1 MAFEFV
7 NLYLSTILPPIII
20 GVIIWKTD
28 RFKEPGHLLLASF
41 LIGFAIALPLQLLIA
56 ITQDVIA
63 PALNLNLY
71 AKEPTVAEFAFMHF
85 FRAAFLEEG
94 LKFALLIFFCVRL
107 ADLNEPMDAIIYAS
121 AIGLGYATMENID
134 YLYIELA
141 KCTDQN
147 CWALDKVKD
156 RYYPLVMHFGFA
168 VVMGFFLS
176 QSLFREQEVFKKR
189 VSTILAL
196 LVPVVFHGS
205 YNYLRAFD
213 VFPVLTLVFIIGIF
227 YYYRS
232 EQGQRITEP
241 MDKSNI
247 EGINIF
253 YSYIV
258 SFLLVI
264 IVVASA
270 IITTARIS

>member
-1 MAFEFV
+1 MTFEFV
-7 NLYLSTILPPIII
+7 NLYLSTILPPIIL

-28 RFKEPGHLLLASF
+28 RFQEPAHLLLASF
-41 LIGFAIALPLQLLIA
+41 LIGFAIALPLDLLIA
-56 ITQDVIA
+56 ITHDIIA
-63 PALNLNLY
+63 PALNLNLD
-71 AKEPTVAEFAFMHF
+71 AKEATVAEFAFMHF

-107 ADLNEPMDAIIYAS
+107 ADLNEPMDAIIYAA
-121 AIGLGYATMENID
+121 AIGLGYATMENIG
-134 YLYIELA
+134 YLYNELG
-141 KCTDQN
+141 KCANQD
-147 CWALDKVKD
+147 CWAWGLVKK
-156 RYYPLVMHFGFA
+156 RYYPLIMHFGFA

-205 YNYLRAFD
+205 YNYLHAWD

-227 YYYRS
+227 YYYRT
-232 EQGQRITEP
+232 EQSQRITEP
-241 MDKSNI
+241 IDKSKI
-247 EGINIF
+247 EGLNIF

-258 SFLLVI
+258 SFLIVI

>member
-1 MAFEFV
+1 MTFEFV
-7 NLYLSTILPPIII
+7 NLYLSTILPPIIL

-28 RFKEPGHLLLASF
+28 RFQEPAHLLLASF
-41 LIGFAIALPLQLLIA
+41 LIGFAIALPLDLLIA
-56 ITQDVIA
+56 ITHDVIA
-63 PALNLNLY
+63 PALNLDLD
-71 AKEPTVAEFAFMHF
+71 AKEATVAEFAFMHF

-94 LKFALLIFFCVRL
+94 IKFALLIFFCVRL
-107 ADLNEPMDAIIYAS
+107 ADLNEPMDAIIYAA
-121 AIGLGYATMENID
+121 AIGLGYATMENIG
-134 YLYIELA
+134 YLYNELN

-147 CWALDKVKD
+147 CWAWDTVKA
-156 RYYPLVMHFGFA
+156 RFYPLIMHFGFA

-176 QSLFREQEVFKKR
+176 QSLFREREVFKKR
-189 VSTILAL
+189 VSIILAL

-205 YNYLRAFD
+205 YNYLQAFD
-213 VFPVLTLVFIIGIF
+213 VFPVLTLVFIMGIF

-232 EQGQRITEP
+232 EQSQRITEP

-247 EGINIF
+247 EGLNIF

-270 IITTARIS
+270 IMARG

>member
-1 MAFEFV
+1 MSFEFV
-7 NLYLSTILPPIII
+7 NLYLSTILPPIIL

-28 RFKEPGHLLLASF
+28 RFKEPAHLLLASF
-41 LIGFAIALPLQLLIA
+41 LIGFAIALPLDLLIH
-56 ITQDVIA
+56 ITHDVIA
-63 PALNLNLY
+63 PALNLNLD
-71 AKEPTVAEFAFMHF
+71 AKEATVAEFAFMHF

-94 LKFALLIFFCVRL
+94 LKFALLIFFCARL
-107 ADLNEPMDAIIYAS
+107 ADLNEPMDAIIYAA
-121 AIGLGYATMENID
+121 AIGLGYATMENIG
-134 YLYIELA
+134 YLYNELG
-141 KCTDQN
+141 KCANQD
-147 CWALDKVKD
+147 CWAWDKVKD
-156 RYYPLVMHFGFA
+156 RYYPLIMHFGFA

-205 YNYLRAFD
+205 YNYLHAWD
-213 VFPVLTLVFIIGIF
+213 VFPVLTLIFIIGIF
-227 YYYRS
+227 YYYRI
-232 EQGQRITEP
+232 EQNQRITEP
-241 MDKSNI
+241 IDKSKI
-247 EGINIF
+247 EGLNIF

-270 IITTARIS
+270 TMIRG

>member
-7 NLYLSTILPPIII
+7 NLYLSTILPPIIL

-28 RFKEPGHLLLASF
+28 RFQEPAHLLFASF
-41 LIGFAIALPLQLLIA
+41 LVGFAIALPLDLLIA
-56 ITQDVIA
+56 ITHDVIA
-63 PALNLNLY
+63 PALNLNLD
-71 AKEPTVAEFAFMHF
+71 AKEATVAEFAFMHF

-121 AIGLGYATMENID
+121 AIGLGYATMENIG
-134 YLYIELA
+134 YLYNELG
-141 KCTDQN
+141 KCTDQD
-147 CWALDKVKD
+147 CWAWDTVKA
-156 RYYPLVMHFGFA
+156 RFYPLIMHFGFA
-168 VVMGFFLS
+168 VVMGYFLS

-205 YNYLRAFD
+205 YNYLHAWD
-213 VFPVLTLVFIIGIF
+213 VFPVLTLVLIIGIF
-227 YYYRS
+227 YYYRT
-232 EQGQRITEP
+232 EQSQRITEP
-241 MDKSNI
+241 IDKSKI
-247 EGINIF
+247 EGLNIF
-253 YSYIV
+253 YSYIL
-258 SFLLVI
+258 SFLIVI